1 MDQFTVMVRRGGCG
15 SILVV
20 ATSILLGQ
28 AEGQRHKRQGYY
40 GQGNSTSAILPTLV
54 TEAVSALVESTVT
67 ITYGFAPDP
76 TTSST
81 SSSSPAAKPT
91 VPVITV
97 ISASLVTSTTQ
108 TATTYAPPPVG
119 PGTGS
124 RSGLT
129 ASAGTASSTSNVTF
143 VYEPT
148 TGTAASASITQS
160 ANATCGGATLNV
172 LNASL
177 DWWYTRTLA
186 YVVSTLSI
194 QFSPNESQ
202 TGWTLLPATTTFDL
216 TSALAQETCVP
227 TDTALNTMYN
237 QTTIGYGC
245 FTVPVPVAAET
256 SLVTIDAVKTINAT
270 TGTGTNLPNLI
281 TVPPTPSITI
291 PSSAGTFSAG
301 TPFVYFSSYEIMSS
315 RPTQAANGSF
325 ECETVTRAFKM
336 STPFSFEYTG
346 ESVDGQLLVGED
358 VVGDVNPAFLGVVNA
373 PNGVVAGSWV
383 AAPTVVIV
391 IQKTVQAQAAL
402 AAHTQSS
409 QSQLQTPSATLPSFL
424 TPVGPTAQPVTIA
437 PSARIES
444 SQTQLQGPTPTTVS
458 NRGNIQSAQTFVAQL
473 GHSETTLLL
482 PTPTD
487 VRSFTTT
494 INGQVLTASA
504 VGDGAAASPNQGP
517 STTVKPFR
525 AHGESS
531 DIILNVPVPATQ
543 TVVTAVADGKTF
555 TATAM
560 QALPSPGGNQGGG
573 NGNVG
578 IGGILSAISAVN
590 KPTNALE
597 VFSQALATANPTV
610 LAIIAG
616 MGGAGSGGA
625 GGSGSGS
632 SSGAQP
638 NRLPGA
644 APAQVITVA
653 GATVTA
659 APDGSFQVDGQKLQ
673 AGGPAIVVDGTT
685 LSMGPGGTALVV
697 DGSTSAIAAAG
708 NTAAA
713 ASIPLLTVGAKTI
726 TANAA
731 TQYYVAPGQTLTPG
745 GSVVVDG
752 ISMSLAADGSYVVM
766 NGQTKALSTPH
777 ITPAPAITVGGTVY
791 TPNAGTIYNI
801 GGQILT
807 PGGVITVSGTTIS
820 LGSSASYVV
829 INGQTTTLA
838 GSPALNANAAA
849 ITAPPMLTVDGQPFA
864 PNAGG
869 SYLISGQILTPG
881 GIITFSGPNGLETV
895 SLDVSGTALVD
906 IISGITTTSLIATA
920 GGVAATA
927 APVLTIGGQTF
938 TAIQGGA
945 ANPTY
950 LIDGQ
955 TLTAGEQ
962 ETVTLGGQTYVIS
975 LSPMAT
981 VLVIEMVGSGGV
993 ITATSLETL
1002 FPATNT
1008 RGTVYMTATLPG
1020 GSVTGTAASQTG
1032 SAGAT
1037 GADAGLQS
1045 GSIPLSLQIS
1055 AVIIAIST
1063 LVLAVVL

>member
-1 MDQFTVMVRRGGCG
+1 MVRHRGFI
-15 SILVV
+15 STLVV
-20 ATSILLGQ
+20 AASILLGQ
-28 AEGQRHKRQGYY
+28 AEGQRHKRQGFY
-40 GQGNSTSAILPTLV
+40 GQGNSTSAVEPTLV
-54 TEAVSALVESTVT
+54 TEADTTVVESTITV
-67 ITYGFAPDP
+67 TYGFAPDP

-81 SSSSPAAKPT
+81 SSSSPATTPT

-108 TATTYAPPPVG
+108 TASSYAPPPVG

-124 RSGLT
+124 RSGST

-148 TGTAASASITQS
+148 TSTAASASITQS

-172 LNASL
+172 LEASL
-177 DWWYTRTLA
+177 DWWYTRTLG

-216 TSALAQETCVP
+216 TSALAQETCYP
-227 TDTALNTMYN
+227 TATAYNTVYN
-237 QTTIGYGC
+237 YTSTGYGC
-245 FTVPVPVAAET
+245 STVPFPVAAVT

-336 STPFSFEYTG
+336 SAPFSFEYTG

-444 SQTQLQGPTPTTVS
+444 SQTQLQGPTPTTVTTRR
-458 NRGNIQSAQTFVAQL
+458 NVQSAQTFVAQL

-482 PTPTD
+482 PAPTD
-487 VRSFTTT
+487 VQSFTTT

-504 VGDGAAASPNQGP
+504 VGAAASPNQGP

-560 QALPSPGGNQGGG
+560 QALPSPGADQGG
-573 NGNVG
+573 NGDAG

-610 LAIIAG
+610 LAIISG
-616 MGGAGSGGA
+616 LGGAGSGGS
-625 GGSGSGS
+625 GSGSG
-632 SSGAQP
+632 SGAQP

-644 APAQVITVA
+644 APAA
-653 GATVTA
+653 G
-659 APDGSFQVDGQKLQ
+659 D
-673 AGGPAIVVDGTT
+673 
-685 LSMGPGGTALVV
+685 
-697 DGSTSAIAAAG
+697 
-708 NTAAA
+708 TAAA

-752 ISMSLAADGSYVVM
+752 ISMSLAVDGSYVVM
-766 NGQTKALSTPH
+766 NGQTKALLAPHVTPG
-777 ITPAPAITVGGTVY
+777 PAITVGGTVY
-791 TPNAGTIYNI
+791 APNAGTVYNI
-801 GGQILT
+801 GDQILT

-820 LGSSASYVV
+820 LGSSAGYVV

-881 GIITFSGPNGLETV
+881 GIITFSGPNGMETV
-895 SLDVSGTALVD
+895 SLDASGTALID
-906 IISGITTTSLIATA
+906 IISGVTTTSMIATA
-920 GGVAATA
+920 GGIAATA

-950 LIDGQ
+950 LINGQ

-981 VLVIEMVGSGGV
+981 VLVIEQLGPGGV

-1045 GSIPLSLQIS
+1045 GSIPLGLQIS

>member
-1 MDQFTVMVRRGGCG
+1 MVRHRGFV
-15 SILVV
+15 STLVV

-28 AEGQRHKRQGYY
+28 AEGQRHKRQGFY
-40 GQGNSTSAILPTLV
+40 GQGNSTSAIEPTLV
-54 TEAVSALVESTVT
+54 TEADTTVVESTVT
-67 ITYGFAPDP
+67 VTYGFAPDP

-81 SSSSPAAKPT
+81 SSSSPATTPT
-91 VPVITV
+91 VPVVTV

-108 TATTYAPPPVG
+108 TASSYALPPLG

-124 RSGLT
+124 RSGST

-172 LNASL
+172 LEASL
-177 DWWYTRTLA
+177 DWWYTRTLG

-216 TSALAQETCVP
+216 TSALAQETCYP
-227 TDTALNTMYN
+227 TATAYNTVYN
-237 QTTIGYGC
+237 YTSTGYGC
-245 FTVPVPVAAET
+245 STVPFPVAAVT

-315 RPTQAANGSF
+315 RPTQAANGSLG
-325 ECETVTRAFKM
+325 CETVTRAFKM
-336 STPFSFEYTG
+336 SAPFSFEYTG

-444 SQTQLQGPTPTTVS
+444 SQTQLQGPTPTTVTTRR
-458 NRGNIQSAQTFVAQL
+458 NVQSAQTFVAQL

-482 PTPTD
+482 PAPTD
-487 VRSFTTT
+487 VQSFTTT

-560 QALPSPGGNQGGG
+560 QALPSPGADQGG
-573 NGNVG
+573 NGNAG

-610 LAIIAG
+610 LAIISG
-616 MGGAGSGGA
+616 LGGTGS

-632 SSGAQP
+632 GSGAQP

-653 GATVTA
+653 GATITA
-659 APDGSFQVDGQKLQ
+659 APDGSFNVDGQKLQ

-697 DGSTSAIAAAG
+697 DGSTSAIAAG
-708 NTAAA
+708 NTAVA

-731 TQYYVAPGQTLTPG
+731 TQYFVAPGQTLTPG

-752 ISMSLAADGSYVVM
+752 ISMSLASDGSYVVM
-766 NGQTKALSTPH
+766 NGQTKALSAPH

-791 TPNAGTIYNI
+791 SPNAGTIYNI

-820 LGSSASYVV
+820 LGSSAGYVV

-849 ITAPPMLTVDGQPFA
+849 ITAPPMLTVDGQPFG

-881 GIITFSGPNGLETV
+881 GMITFSGPNGMETV
-895 SLDVSGTALVD
+895 SLDASGTALVD
-906 IISGITTTSLIATA
+906 IISGVTTTSMIATA
-920 GGVAATA
+920 GGIAATA

-950 LIDGQ
+950 IINGQ

-962 ETVTLGGQTYVIS
+962 ETVTLGGQTYAIS
-975 LSPMAT
+975 LSSMAT
-981 VLVIEMVGSGGV
+981 VLVIEQLGPGGV

-1020 GSVTGTAASQTG
+1020 GRVTGTAASQTG

-1037 GADAGLQS
+1037 GAGAGLQS